1 MYNIHD
7 FIGTCSVMTPYIE
20 AIVVVSTKLIDL
32 INNKINE
39 KLFIKSLIEFS
50 QQRVK
55 TGVSIRR
62 KFNKY

>member
-32 INNKINE
+32 INNEVNE
-39 KLFIKSLIEFS
+39 KLFVKSLIKFS

-55 TGVSIRR
+55 SGVSVRR
-62 KFNKY
+62 

>member
-32 INNKINE
+32 IHKKINE

-62 KFNKY
+62 KFNKS